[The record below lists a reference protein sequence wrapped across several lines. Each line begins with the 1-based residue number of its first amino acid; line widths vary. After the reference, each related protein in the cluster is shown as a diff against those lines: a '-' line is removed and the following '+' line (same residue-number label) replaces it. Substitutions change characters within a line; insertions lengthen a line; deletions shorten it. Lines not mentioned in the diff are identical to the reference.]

1 MAAVDGGIFSFLN
14 VLDAGIVAI
23 VVVLLLSGGYTGVST
38 RGCDLVILFSQMV
51 PGFAGLFVVGVL
63 LLDELFD
70 AVLVQR
76 KLLELVD
83 SEDVVSDMGRG
94 LLNVLE
100 LVGLHVV
107 LNGEWLG

>member
-1 MAAVDGGIFSFLN
+1 MAAVDGGVLSFLN

-38 RGCDLVILFSQMV
+38 RGCDLVVLFCQMV
-51 PGFAGLFVVGVL
+51 PGFAGLFVVRVL
-63 LLDELFD
+63 LLDELLH

-83 SEDVVSDMGRG
+83 SEDVVRDMGGG
-94 LLNVLE
+94 LLDVL
-100 LVGLHVV
+100 
-107 LNGEWLG
+107 